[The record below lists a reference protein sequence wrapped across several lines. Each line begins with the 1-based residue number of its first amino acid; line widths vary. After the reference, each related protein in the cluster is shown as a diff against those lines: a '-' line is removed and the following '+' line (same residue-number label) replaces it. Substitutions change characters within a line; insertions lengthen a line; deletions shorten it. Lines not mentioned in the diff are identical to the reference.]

1 MVTISLSIRLSRGS
15 KPSGRAMNRALSVS
29 RTLVA
34 ITGAMAL
41 ALVVTSAIFANGAYD
56 EMRTDTRIVT
66 ASGIARDLF
75 MSMQYRRFEL
85 GTVNTVLESPRAV
98 DAETWADIEQVRA
111 RSTAALNDA
120 LSALAKNNMSTASE
134 RAAIVKERTAIDA
147 QQPEIDAAL
156 RRPDL
161 RSAALI
167 AKWVPTDR
175 NPFAAEDRVSAELTN
190 EIDRSDAFIAEM
202 MKIKQLSWAA
212 REFAGNDRLLV
223 GAGIASGK
231 GYDKARLEVMT
242 ELTGRGDALWD
253 VILEDANLGQVPPA
267 LHAAIITA
275 NELYFARLRGL
286 RKTVIDAFA
295 SGKRPPISGHDWIAA
310 SSTAMKSLVQ
320 VAKIAVDLSDNHAR
334 EELEA
339 ARRNLAIHVCIMFL
353 SLACAL
359 FAMLFISRRIARP
372 MSRITKTMRLVA
384 DGDMACELP
393 FADRADEIGELSRAL
408 AVFRRNAL
416 EKQRVEDEL
425 VRSRIAE
432 KSAEASSRVK
442 SEFLAHMSHEL
453 RTPLNAII
461 GFSDMMLQGIF
472 GPLENRYG
480 EYVGHINKSG
490 SHLLEVIS
498 DILDMS
504 NVEAG
509 KFALH
514 TENVDLAGLIG
525 DCTALM
531 RFAVEERQISLSTD
545 MPAEGACL
553 AADRR
558 ALKKIL
564 INLLSNAVKFTP
576 KGGEV
581 LVCVRTD
588 GNILEIAVRD
598 TGTGIPEAALE
609 RLGRPFE
616 RVTNNPH
623 VACEGTG
630 LGLALVYGLARLH
643 GGAVRVD
650 STEHVGTV
658 VTVTLPALPRAAAA
672 A

>member
-1 MVTISLSIRLSRGS
+1 MS
-15 KPSGRAMNRALSVS
+15 KALSVR
-29 RTLVA
+29 RTLEA
-34 ITGAMAL
+34 ITGVMAL
-41 ALVVTSAIFANGAYD
+41 VLVVTSAISANGAYE
-56 EMRTDTRIVT
+56 EMRTAGRIVA

-75 MSMQYRRFEL
+75 TSMQYRRFEL

-120 LSALAKNNMSTASE
+120 LSALAKNNMGTASE

-147 QQPEIDAAL
+147 QRPQIDAAL
-156 RRPDL
+156 RRPEL
-161 RSAALI
+161 RSPARI

-175 NPFAAEDRVSAELTN
+175 NPFAVEDRVSAELTN
-190 EIDRSDAFIAEM
+190 EIDRSDAFSAEM
-202 MKIKQLSWAA
+202 MKIKQLSWAV

-253 VILEDANLGQVPPA
+253 AILEDANLGHVPPA
-267 LHAAIITA
+267 LHAAIATA
-275 NELYFARLRGL
+275 NELYFVRLRGL

-295 SGKRPPISGHDWIAA
+295 SGKPPPTSGHTWIGA

-339 ARRNLAIHVCIMFL
+339 ARRNLAIHLCIMFL

-359 FAMLFISRRIARP
+359 FATLFISRRIARP
-372 MSRITKTMRLVA
+372 MSRITQTMRLVA

-432 KSAEASSRVK
+432 KSAEASNRVK

-480 EYVGHINKSG
+480 EYARHINKSG

-504 NVEAG
+504 KIEAG
-509 KFALH
+509 KFVLH
-514 TENVDLAGLIG
+514 VENVDLAGLIG

-531 RFAVEERQISLSTD
+531 RFAVEESRISLSTD
-545 MPAEGACL
+545 VPADGASL
-553 AADRR
+553 TADPR

-564 INLLSNAVKFTP
+564 VNLLSNAVKFTP

-581 LVCVRTD
+581 LVSVRT
-588 GNILEIAVRD
+588 GAEFLEIAVRD
-598 TGTGIPEAALE
+598 TGIGIPNAALE

-616 RVTNNPH
+616 QVNNNSRV
-623 VACEGTG
+623 AREGAG

-643 GGAVRVD
+643 GGTVRID

-658 VTVTLPALPRAAAA
+658 VTVALPTLQRAAAA

>member
-1 MVTISLSIRLSRGS
+1 MS
-15 KPSGRAMNRALSVS
+15 KALSVR
-29 RTLVA
+29 RTLEA
-34 ITGAMAL
+34 ITGTMAL
-41 ALVVTSAIFANGAYD
+41 VLVVISAISANDAYD
-56 EMRTDTRIVT
+56 EMRTAGRIVT

-85 GTVNTVLESPRAV
+85 GAVSTVLESPRAV
-98 DAETWADIEQVRA
+98 DAETWTDIEQVRA
-111 RSTAALNDA
+111 RSTATLNRALFG
-120 LSALAKNNMSTASE
+120 LAKSNMASASE
-134 RAAIVKERTAIDA
+134 QAAIVKERTALDA
-147 QQPEIDAAL
+147 GQPEIDAAL
-156 RRPDL
+156 HRPEL

-167 AKWVPTDR
+167 ARWVPKDR
-175 NPFAAEDRVSAELTN
+175 NPFAVEDRVSAELTN

-202 MKIKQLSWAA
+202 MKIKQLAWAA

-231 GYDKARLEVMT
+231 GYGNARLEVMT
-242 ELTGRGDALWD
+242 ELMGRSDALWD
-253 VILEDANLGQVPPA
+253 VILEDANLGHVPPA
-267 LHAAIITA
+267 LHAAIASA
-275 NELYFARLRGL
+275 NELYFVRLRAL
-286 RKTVIDAFA
+286 RKSVIDSFA
-295 SGKRPPISGHDWIAA
+295 SGKRPPTSGHDWIGA
-310 SSTAMKSLVQ
+310 SSTAMKSLVE
-320 VAKIAVDLSDNHAR
+320 VANIAVDLADADAR
-334 EELEA
+334 AELDA
-339 ARRNLAIHVCIMFL
+339 ARRNLVVQLCIML
-353 SLACAL
+353 LALGFGL
-359 FAMLFISRRIARP
+359 FATLFISRRIARP
-372 MSRITKTMRLVA
+372 MARITETMRLVA

-393 FADRADEIGELSRAL
+393 FAERGDEIGELSRAL

-425 VRSRIAE
+425 VHSRIAE

-461 GFSDMMLQGIF
+461 GFSEMMLQGIF

-480 EYVGHINKSG
+480 EYVGLINKSG
-490 SHLLEVIS
+490 QHLLEVIT

-509 KFALH
+509 KFVLQP
-514 TENVDLAGLIG
+514 ENVDLAGLIG

-531 RFAVEERQISLSTD
+531 RHAFEERRVVLSTEL
-545 MPAEGACL
+545 PADGASVT
-553 AADRR
+553 ADRR

-581 LVCVRTD
+581 RVSVRT
-588 GNILEIAVRD
+588 GAEFLEIAVSD
-598 TGTGIPEAALE
+598 TGTGIPRAALE

-616 RVTNNPH
+616 RVIIDPH

-630 LGLALVYGLARLH
+630 LGLALVYGLAGLH
-643 GGAVRVD
+643 GGTVRID

-658 VTVTLPALPRAAAA
+658 VTVALPTLQRAAAA